1 VERLRG
7 LVSDDDPKVRRIA
20 VEALGELEDYRATGA
35 LTDALRDK
43 DVRVRRAAA
52 QALGEVENHK
62 AAGPLERALEDPDPV
77 VRRLAAQSLGELDG
91 LKRAPARLVTAL
103 TDRDAELAIIAAR
116 SLGEIGDTVV
126 VPALANAYRSEDPR
140 LRYSV
145 VSALSELEDGRG
157 DAVLNLASKD
167 RDQIV
172 RHKAA
177 EILEDREDD
186 DD

>member
-1 VERLRG
+1 
-7 LVSDDDPKVRRIA
+7 
-20 VEALGELEDYRATGA
+20 LG
-35 LTDALRDK
+35 DK

-52 QALGEVENHK
+52 QALGEVEDHK
-62 AAGPLERALEDPDPV
+62 AAGPLVQAMDDPDPV

-103 TDRDAELAIIAAR
+103 GDRDTEMAIIAA
-116 SLGEIGDTVV
+116 LALKEIGDTAV
-126 VPALANAYRSEDPR
+126 VPALATAYRSDNPR
-140 LRYSV
+140 LRYSIV
-145 VSALSELEDGRG
+145 AALAELEDHRG
-157 DAVLNLASKD
+157 DAVLSQASND

-177 EILEDREDD
+177 EALRDREDD

>member
-1 VERLRG
+1 MGRPR
-7 LVSDDDPKVRRIA
+7 A
-20 VEALGELEDYRATGA
+20 QTLGGWVA
-35 LTDALRDK
+35 
-43 DVRVRRAAA
+43 
-52 QALGEVENHK
+52 
-62 AAGPLERALEDPDPV
+62 
-77 VRRLAAQSLGELDG
+77 
-91 LKRAPARLVTAL
+91 
-103 TDRDAELAIIAAR
+103 
-116 SLGEIGDTVV
+116 

>member
-1 VERLRG
+1 LAE
-7 LVSDDDPKVRRIA
+7 
-20 VEALGELEDYRATGA
+20 
-35 LTDALRDK
+35 ALRDK

-52 QALGEVENHK
+52 QALGEVEDHK
-62 AAGPLERALEDPDPV
+62 AAGPLAEALQDTDPV

-103 TDRDAELAIIAAR
+103 SGPDDELAIIAAR
-116 SLGEIGDTVV
+116 SLGEIGDTGV
-126 VPALANAYRSEDPR
+126 VPALATAYRSENPR

-145 VSALSELEDGRG
+145 VSALEELEDHRG
-157 DAVLNLASKD
+157 DQVLLAASKD

-177 EILEDREDD
+177 EAIRDRDD